1 LYTPCILDRALRFSN
16 KILYLLI
23 KKNKLGAILYYP
35 RFSVALKGT
44 PLQGLFEGN
53 KGLRQGEPLSPYLVV
68 IAMEILDS

>member
-1 LYTPCILDRALRFSN
+1 
-16 KILYLLI
+16 
-23 KKNKLGAILYYP
+23 
-35 RFSVALKGT
+35 VALKGT